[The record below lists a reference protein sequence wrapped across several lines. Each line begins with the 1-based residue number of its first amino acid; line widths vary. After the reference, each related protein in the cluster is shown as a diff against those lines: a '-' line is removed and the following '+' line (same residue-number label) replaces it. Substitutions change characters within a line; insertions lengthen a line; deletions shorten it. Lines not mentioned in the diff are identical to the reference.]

1 MRPLVPAW
9 LNALLARR
17 GLAAGTALAYGQDLE
32 NFFLFLQ
39 ETGAEAGVEAD
50 AGIDEGILF
59 LYLAWMRAR
68 GNSSATLARR
78 LAALRSFF
86 NYAMRQNVLPDNP
99 AELLDNPKLPFHLPV
114 FLTVEEMERLL
125 ALPCMRDRGG
135 VRDRCILELL
145 YAAGLRASELCQLKL
160 EDIDMQQG
168 VARVL
173 GKGGKERIV
182 PLHGM
187 MQKLLDEY
195 MGQWRPQFKPQTRHL
210 FLNRSGC
217 GLTRQYIWQLV
228 KKYALQANVSADIS
242 PHSFRHSFATHLLA
256 GGADLRSV
264 QILLGHSSINT
275 TEIYTHVLDERLRQI
290 HRKFHPRNLN
300 EQIAPVK

>member
-1 MRPLVPAW
+1 MRSLAALW
-9 LNALLARR
+9 LDALLVRR
-17 GLAAGTALAYGQDLE
+17 GLAAGTADAYGRDID
-32 NFFLFLQ
+32 NFFLFLKET
-39 ETGAEAGVEAD
+39 ETGLEQD

-68 GNSSATLARR
+68 GNSSSTLVRR

-86 NYAMRQNVLPDNP
+86 NYAMRQNAIPDNP

-114 FLTVEEMERLL
+114 FLSVEEMERLL
-125 ALPCMRDRGG
+125 ALPRMEDRSG

-145 YAAGLRASELCQLKL
+145 YAAGLRVSELCELKL
-160 EDIDMQQG
+160 DNLDMQLG
-168 VARVL
+168 TARIW

-187 MQKLLDEY
+187 MQKLLGEY
-195 MGQWRPQFKPQTRHL
+195 MARWRPQFKPQTPHL
-210 FLNRSGC
+210 FLNRSGR

-228 KKYALQANVSADIS
+228 KKYALKANLSADIS

-275 TEIYTHVLDERLRQI
+275 TEIYTHVMDERLREI
-290 HRKFHPRNLN
+290 HRTFHPRN
-300 EQIAPVK
+300 AS